1 MKSSTTASFRR
12 VCTLVVILLLISL
25 VRTHAETNRYPAVE
39 AALPEVIVHAL
50 RYPAREAP
58 PPANVEVLD
67 RERLDQLA
75 GDWATVLN
83 SFRGLHMRSLTGSPI
98 QMEPSLRGFGENA
111 QGRILLLY
119 NGVRLNRPDMAA
131 FDWLSIPLDEVS
143 AIELDRGGA
152 SAMYGNYAVAG
163 VLQVRTEP
171 AEAPYARLEVGSDGF
186 FSGAAGA
193 GLHEKAHRAS
203 VRIQEDEGD
212 GYRDSSDYH
221 ASTLSGDYLY
231 ESNALRVA
239 ANALAQNLFYQ
250 LPGALTKTE
259 MDADRRAAEN
269 ENDSINNRQYRGS
282 VSGSATSAVQSIL
295 LDAGLTRRLID
306 STMSSFSSYSSVDL
320 DGASLSPR
328 WRWHADERW
337 DVLLGAD
344 VYYDQLNQTRY
355 PTAEFAGREGDAE
368 VTRLTY
374 AGYASG
380 GVRLPMD
387 LRLDLAARL
396 EQAETEVKSR
406 AGGEMTTDDRETQN
420 GQAWS
425 ATLSRAWPLAR
436 LYAGAHRIYRYPF
449 IDEMASY
456 YGWGDTLYK
465 DIDPELGI
473 NLDAGASLMLP
484 MQVELSLECYQL
496 DMKDEIAYNPIT
508 YRNENMDET
517 RRRGIGLGAQRST
530 GVFQWHTSADWV
542 DASFTGG
549 PYDGNKV
556 PLVSEYLLKAGFSWQ
571 VLDQVSTG
579 LEGRWIGARKVG
591 GDYDNTQENLEAYTT
606 VDWMIRWE
614 PLETVAIFGAV
625 CNLFNEE
632 YASSAYL
639 GYPEVGYYPAA
650 GTTWKIGAKISF

>member
-1 MKSSTTASFRR
+1 MKSSSSASFRR
-12 VCTLVVILLLISL
+12 VSIIVVPLLLISS
-25 VRTHAETNRYPAVE
+25 VCTYAETNGDLAAGV
-39 AALPEVIVHAL
+39 ALPEVIVHAS
-50 RYPAREAP
+50 RYAAVEYP
-58 PPANVEVLD
+58 PPANIEVLD

-75 GDWATVLN
+75 GDWLTVLN
-83 SFRGLHMRSLTGSPI
+83 SFRGLYMSPLTGSPI
-98 QMEPSLRGFGENA
+98 QMEPSLRGFGDYA

-119 NGVRLNRPDMAA
+119 SGIRLNRPDMAL

-163 VLQVRTEP
+163 VLQIRTEP
-171 AEAPYARLEVGSDGF
+171 AEVPYVRMEAGSDGF

-193 GLHEKAHRAS
+193 GLHENAHRAS
-203 VRIQEDEGD
+203 VRVQEDDGD

-231 ESNALRVA
+231 ESNGLRVA
-239 ANALAQNLFYQ
+239 ANALAQDLFYQ
-250 LPGALTKTE
+250 LPGSLTKAE
-259 MDADRRAAEN
+259 MDANRRAAEN

-282 VSGSATSAVQSIL
+282 ISGSATSAVQSIL
-295 LDAGLTRRLID
+295 FDAGWTRRLID
-306 STMSSFSSYSSVDL
+306 STMNSFSSYNAVVL
-320 DGASLSPR
+320 DGTSLSPR

-344 VYYDQLNQTRY
+344 VYYDKLDQTRY
-355 PTAEFAGREGDAE
+355 PTAEFAGREGDAK

-380 GVRLPMD
+380 GVRLPID
-387 LRLDLAARL
+387 LRLDLAGRL
-396 EQAETEVKSR
+396 EQAETEAKSR
-406 AGGEMTTDDRETQN
+406 AGGETTTDDRETQN

-425 ATLSRAWPLAR
+425 ASLSRAWPLVSV
-436 LYAGAHRIYRYPF
+436 YAGLHRIYRYPF

-465 DIDPELGI
+465 DIDPEHGI

-484 MQVELSLECYQL
+484 MQMELSLECYQL
-496 DMKDEIAYNPIT
+496 DMKDEIAYNPVT

-517 RRRGIGLGAQRST
+517 RRRGMGLGLQRPT
-530 GVFQWHTSADWV
+530 GVFQWHTSVDWV

-556 PLVSEYLLKAGFSWQ
+556 PLVSEYVLKAGFSWQ

-591 GDYDNTQENLEAYTT
+591 GDYENTQENLEAYTT

-625 CNLFNEE
+625 CNLFNEQ

-650 GTTWKIGAKISF
+650 GTTWKVGAKVTF